1 MNKRAFSLVELLVV
15 LGILAILTSILL
27 PYLVKIREADRRVQC
42 AGNLKSIMDA
52 LSKYASE
59 NKQFY
64 PRVVY
69 DSAHLPNGYTCFTG
83 ADSSDAFSKNS
94 KVAPNDVTASLWLL
108 VHLGYVDAK
117 AFVCPSV
124 MSARDP
130 MRTGGTWVGP
140 RNRSNFTSGKYLSYS
155 YACPFGN
162 AAEYKLTDTLP
173 ADFALVADKN
183 PGIAKPDDD
192 VLGSS
197 FDSEPFDLARANSR
211 NHKKA
216 GQNVLYADGHVSF
229 QPTAYCGVG
238 TGGRRDNIYTALSPI
253 PLIPGQRPPPE
264 SNGFLARDI
273 GPGWLNDSY
282 LVPAETDQ

>member
-1 MNKRAFSLVELLVV
+1 MMNKRAFSLVELLVV

-42 AGNLKSIMDA
+42 ASNLKSIMDA

-124 MSARDP
+124 ISARSDAN
-130 MRTGGTWVGP
+130 RRNVG
-140 RNRSNFTSGKYLSYS
+140 R
-155 YACPFGN
+155 A
-162 AAEYKLTDTLP
+162 
-173 ADFALVADKN
+173 
-183 PGIAKPDDD
+183 AKPVKLHVGEVPELLVRMSLRQRRGVQADRH
-192 VLGSS
+192 
-197 FDSEPFDLARANSR
+197 A
-211 NHKKA
+211 A
-216 GQNVLYADGHVSF
+216 G
-229 QPTAYCGVG
+229 
-238 TGGRRDNIYTALSPI
+238 
-253 PLIPGQRPPPE
+253 
-264 SNGFLARDI
+264 
-273 GPGWLNDSY
+273 
-282 LVPAETDQ
+282 